1 MYSWRR
7 QEVHWNPKRGFRVMY
22 IGGTVISS
30 VEFHGNM
37 SLVIFM
43 SKCPLACRYCH
54 NVELLE
60 DNTEWSFDKI
70 KEEIDFSADFLDAV
84 VISGGEPLLQVDA
97 VIEILTYVRQIGL
110 KTKLD
115 TSGIYPDNLKKIL
128 DLDLLDYVSLDV
140 KTTFPKYK
148 KITGANVGFN
158 VKKSMNLI
166 NESGVHLEIRTTYVP
181 TLHTKKDIYHLVDEI
196 QADVY
201 TIQQFRNKN
210 VLDPNLEKVRVPNPH
225 DLENLA
231 REIKPYFDGIVKIK
245 SAEFGEQVI
254 NWGVSCL
261 FYHFQVTILMLSL
274 VKKLELYVKHGKHL
288 LKSETGFIVTGI

>member
-1 MYSWRR
+1 
-7 QEVHWNPKRGFRVMY
+7 MY

-60 DNTEWSFDKI
+60 DNTEWTFDKI
-70 KEEIDFSADFLDAV
+70 KEEIDYSADFLDAV
-84 VISGGEPLLQVDA
+84 VISGGEPLMQVDA

-115 TSGIYPDNLKKIL
+115 TSGIYPENLKKIL
-128 DLDLLDYVSLDV
+128 DLGLLDYVSLDV
-140 KTTFPKYK
+140 KTTFAKYK
-148 KITGANVGFN
+148 KITGVNVGFN

-166 NESGVHLEIRTTYVP
+166 NESGVHLEVRTTYVP
-181 TLHTKKDIYHLVDEI
+181 TLHTKKDIYNLVDEI
-196 QADVY
+196 KADIY

-210 VLDPNLEKVRVPNPH
+210 VLDPALEKVEVPNPH
-225 DLENLA
+225 NLEKLA
-231 REIKPYFDGIVKIK
+231 REIKPYFDGVVKIK
-245 SAEFGEQVI
+245 SGEFGEQVI
-254 NWGVSCL
+254 
-261 FYHFQVTILMLSL
+261 
-274 VKKLELYVKHGKHL
+274 
-288 LKSETGFIVTGI
+288 